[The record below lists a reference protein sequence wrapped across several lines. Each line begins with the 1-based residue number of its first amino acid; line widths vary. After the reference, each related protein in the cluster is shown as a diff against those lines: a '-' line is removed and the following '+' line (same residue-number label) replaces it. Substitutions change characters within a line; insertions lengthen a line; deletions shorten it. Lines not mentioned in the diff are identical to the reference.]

1 MGREDGT
8 TAGAVFVAFLC
19 GAVAG
24 AAVALLWAPTPGSET
39 RKILGEKAREGRER
53 GRDFLNKQRD
63 QINAAVEKGRDAYR
77 QAREANE
84 ESV

>member
-1 MGREDGT
+1 MGREDGA

-24 AAVALLWAPTPGSET
+24 AAVALLWTPTPGSET
-39 RKILGEKAREGRER
+39 RKILGEKAREGRAR

>member
-1 MGREDGT
+1 MGREDGA

-24 AAVALLWAPTPGSET
+24 AAVALLWTPTPGSET